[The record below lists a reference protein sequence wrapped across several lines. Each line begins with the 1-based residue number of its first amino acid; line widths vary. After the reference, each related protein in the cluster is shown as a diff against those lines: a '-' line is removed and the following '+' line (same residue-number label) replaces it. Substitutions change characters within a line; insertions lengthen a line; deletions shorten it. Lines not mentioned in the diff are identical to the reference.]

1 MNKDKAISL
10 CVASGLGAIIWAI
23 SPFVTG
29 EIEPWDAD
37 SPYYIVSL
45 ILAGT
50 IVGGLIPKHLW
61 TVFLGVVVG
70 QIIYMLIFIP
80 SGPLLLIGIVFLV
93 GYGLLSLIA
102 AIFAARFRRGT

>member
-1 MNKDKAISL
+1 MNKNKVISL
-10 CVASGLGAIIWAI
+10 CVASVLGAIIWTI

-37 SPYYIVSL
+37 SPYYVVSL
-45 ILAGT
+45 ILAGS

-61 TVFLGVVVG
+61 TVFLGVVAG
-70 QIIYMLIFIP
+70 QIIYMFVFIP

-93 GYGLLSLIA
+93 GYGLISLIA

>member
-10 CVASGLGAIIWAI
+10 CVASMLGTIIWVI

-37 SPYYIVSL
+37 SPYYIISL
-45 ILAGT
+45 ILAGA
-50 IVGGLIPKHLW
+50 IVGWLIPKHLW
-61 TVFLGVVVG
+61 TVFLGVIVG

-93 GYGLLSLIA
+93 GYGLFSLIA
-102 AIFAARFRRGT
+102 AMFVAKLKRDT